1 MPSSLFGNRK
11 GNSIL
16 DAVNQLKSMGNPN
29 AMYSQMYQN
38 DSQFRQFA
46 DSMRGKTP
54 EQAFQENG
62 LDFAAISSLMR

>member
-1 MPSSLFGNRK
+1 MPSSLFGNQK

-38 DSQFRQFA
+38 DPQFRQFA